1 MTSTA
6 RGPWRGNGRGAEVGA
21 GSGPDPASGAVPVP
35 GERRIT
41 IADVAA
47 RAGVSKS
54 AVSFVFNGRSGLSQ
68 MTTDRIVRAARELGW
83 RPNSRA
89 RALSARRPRSAG
101 VVIRR
106 DGSGADS
113 DLGGFL
119 HGLGDALAATG
130 AVLVVRVVTTGVEE
144 QEVYSGFVRESQ
156 VDIVLLLRMRIGDE
170 RPDALT
176 ALGLPFVV
184 ADDAGTSGA
193 DAEGMRLAIRHL
205 HALGHR
211 RIALVADG
219 ALARSVGRV
228 AVFVEELR
236 FLDVDAR
243 VFRADSSPPSV
254 AAATVRLL
262 NLSVPPTAILYESG
276 ILAAAG
282 MQVARRRGMAVPEE
296 LSVIGLEDGPIALAT
311 TPSLSA
317 VCNDADAW
325 GRACGRLLADRIGGG
340 EPHQLAL
347 IPRELVARGST
358 SPPPHPLDHERSR

>member
-1 MTSTA
+1 MSTA
-6 RGPWRGNGRGAEVGA
+6 RGPWRGSGRGAVVGA
-21 GSGPDPASGAVPVP
+21 GSGPDPASGAAQQP

-54 AVSFVFNGRSGLSQ
+54 AVSFVFNGRRGLSQ
-68 MTTDRIVRAARELGW
+68 VTTDRIVRAARELGW

-156 VDIVLLLRMRIGDE
+156 VDVVLLLGMRIGDE
-170 RPDALT
+170 RPDVLM

-184 ADDAGTSGA
+184 ADDAGASGA

-211 RIALVADG
+211 RVALVADG
-219 ALARSVGRV
+219 ALVRSARRI
-228 AVFVEELR
+228 AAFVEELR
-236 FLDVDAR
+236 LLDLDAR

-262 NLSVPPTAILYESG
+262 DGSVPPTAILYECDV
-276 ILAAAG
+276 LAATG
-282 MQVARRRGMAVPEE
+282 MQAAQRRGMAVPEE

-317 VCNDADAW
+317 VSNDADSW

-340 EPHQLAL
+340 EPHELAL
-347 IPRELVARGST
+347 LPSELVARGST
-358 SPPPHPLDHERSR
+358 GPPPRPLDHERSR

>member
-1 MTSTA
+1 M
-6 RGPWRGNGRGAEVGA
+6 GA
-21 GSGPDPASGAVPVP
+21 GSGPDPAFGAAQQP

-54 AVSFVFNGRSGLSQ
+54 AVSFVFNGRRGLSQ
-68 MTTDRIVRAARELGW
+68 VTTDRIVRAARELGW

-106 DGSGADS
+106 GDAGVDS
-113 DLGGFL
+113 DLAGFL

-156 VDIVLLLRMRIGDE
+156 VDVVLLLGMRIGDE
-170 RPDALT
+170 RPDVLT

-184 ADDAGTSGA
+184 ADDAGASGA

-211 RIALVADG
+211 RVALVADG
-219 ALARSVGRV
+219 SLVPSARRI
-228 AVFVEELR
+228 AVFVDESRLLG
-236 FLDVDAR
+236 LDVR

-262 NLSVPPTAILYESG
+262 DGTVPPTAILYECDV
-276 ILAAAG
+276 LAATG
-282 MQVARRRGMAVPEE
+282 MQVAQRRGMAVPEE
-296 LSVIGLEDGPIALAT
+296 LSVIGLDDGLIARVT

-317 VCNDADAW
+317 VHSDADAW
-325 GRACGRLLADRIGGG
+325 GRACGRLLADRVGGG
-340 EPHQLAL
+340 EPHELAL
-347 IPRELVARGST
+347 APSELVARGST
-358 SPPPHPLDHERSR
+358 GPPPHPLDHERSR